1 MKSNRRSAF
10 SLLELAIVMVIIAVM
25 FTVATV
31 ALKSQLSSADTTST
45 KNKLA
50 TLQKALDM
58 FYLSNN
64 RYPCP
69 AAANIAESSASYGVE
84 ASSCLSSSC
93 PSGMFCGTRSVR
105 GAIPFVTLGLANN
118 FGADD
123 FGSKISYAID
133 YAFTIKNGNC
143 ESGGG
148 LTIKDANSN
157 TIIDTAVYA
166 LISHGKDK
174 AGAYDAKTT
183 NYTACISGHAD
194 GENCNS
200 DDIFTD
206 SVINDLTT
214 TTAQLYDD
222 IMLWSLNP
230 KRKTCPAG
238 LRDCRL
244 WLDSS
249 DRCSIDLNTTEV
261 TQWRS
266 KGTYKYFATQG
277 TLSTMPTF
285 VTTAASL
292 LNGRSYIKFVSGDL
306 MTVSNSATD
315 NVSSFGDSA
324 YTQAI
329 VFRSTD
335 TAGVLFA
342 LADSSSYTA
351 TTIDRNFNLNSSKLA
366 HNNYN
371 AASEVLT
378 STANFN
384 DGIAHIAISSLSA
397 TSAHAL
403 WIDRSLVTTGTQLLS
418 SFTTKTNALIGGH
431 TSLGYYD
438 GDILEIIYFDYA
450 LSTTERQ
457 ALENYLAIKWGLNI

>member
-1 MKSNRRSAF
+1 MKSNSRSAF
-10 SLLELAIVMVIIAVM
+10 SLLELSIVIVIIAVM
-25 FTVATV
+25 FTVATT
-31 ALKSQLSSADTTST
+31 ALKTQLSSADITST
-45 KNKLA
+45 KNKLL
-50 TLQKALDM
+50 TLQKALDI
-58 FYLSNN
+58 FYLANN

-69 AAANIAESSASYGVE
+69 AAANLAEGNANYGVE
-84 ASSCLSSSC
+84 ASACLVSSC

-118 FGADD
+118 FGSDD
-123 FGSKISYAID
+123 FNSKISYALD
-133 YAFTIKNGNC
+133 YAFAIKNGNC

-148 LTIKDANSN
+148 LIIKDVNNN
-157 TIIDTAVYA
+157 TLTDTGVYA

-174 AGAYDAKTT
+174 AGAYDARTT
-183 NYTACISGHAD
+183 NYNSCVAGHAD

-200 DDIFTD
+200 DDTFID
-206 SVINDLTT
+206 STINDLATN
-214 TTAQLYDD
+214 TAQLYDD
-222 IMLWSLNP
+222 IVIWSLNP

-261 TQWRS
+261 TEWRS
-266 KGTYKYFATQG
+266 KGTYKYSASQG
-277 TLSTMPTF
+277 TLSIMPTY

-292 LNGRSYIKFVSGDL
+292 LNGRSYIKFASGDL
-306 MTVSNSATD
+306 MTISNSATD

-324 YTQAI
+324 YTQVI

-342 LADSSSYTA
+342 LADSNSYTA
-351 TTIDRNFNLNSSKLA
+351 TTIDRNFNLNSSKFA
-366 HNNYN
+366 HNNFN
-371 AASEVLT
+371 VTSELL
-378 STANFN
+378 STKTNFN
-384 DGIAHIAISSLSA
+384 DGVAHIAFASTSA
-397 TSAHAL
+397 TSSHTL
-403 WIDRSLVTTGTQLLS
+403 RMDRNLIVTGSQLLS
-418 SFTTKTNALIGGH
+418 SFTTKTNILIGGH
-431 TSLGYYD
+431 SSLGYFD

-450 LSTTERQ
+450 LSTSERQ